1 VGVEP
6 GTMHNAQMLDRK
18 VENKIENK
26 KAEEINDENVLQ
38 KCNKCP

>member
-1 VGVEP
+1 MEP
-6 GTMHNAQMLDRK
+6 GKMHNAQMLDRK